1 MKEEKAAKTRYGSEK
16 ITTGQ
21 LGQNPRR
28 NSTHALEFLY
38 LREMAAGDP
47 NSTQFWVE
55 DQHGGR
61 IEGVEGKIFILKYF
75 SLSQGYVR
83 RRPSG
88 RAMQCGV
95 AGIWKA
101 GLCAL

>member
-1 MKEEKAAKTRYGSEK
+1 MKEEKAAKTRYGSE

-47 NSTQFWVE
+47 NSTQF
-55 DQHGGR
+55 
-61 IEGVEGKIFILKYF
+61 
-75 SLSQGYVR
+75 
-83 RRPSG
+83 
-88 RAMQCGV
+88 
-95 AGIWKA
+95 
-101 GLCAL
+101 